1 MDKLK
6 DIHALIDTWGHEE
19 CIKFLK
25 NNGGQDTNSNNSSIW
40 RLREHC
46 KHVASIEFSE
56 RLKTS
61 K

>member
-1 MDKLK
+1 MNK
-6 DIHALIDTWGHEE
+6 IEEIYTLIDTWGNEE
-19 CIKFLK
+19 CIKFLL
-25 NNGGQDTNSNNSSIW
+25 NNGGQDTKGNNSSIW

-56 RLKTS
+56 RLKTL